1 MLEELATLRREAA
14 EVRRRRELI
23 DAARHLADPVGWARE
38 VPEHYLWSKQREI
51 IEALRDHRRVAV
63 KSCHGVGKSD
73 IASVSG
79 AWWIATHPPDRV
91 FLVTTAPTFAQVR
104 AILWRYIRVLHKRG
118 KLPGKVN
125 QTEWHIDGELR
136 GFGRKPS
143 DTDNDAFQGIHG
155 DVLVI
160 LDEACGIPE
169 QLWIAADALT
179 TNPSCRILAIGN
191 PDNPGTHFKT
201 LFDPG
206 SEWHQITISAFD
218 SPNLTGEDIPP
229 EIAEYLISQQ
239 WVEEKKREWGE
250 DNPIYVA
257 KVLGEFPSQ
266 DPMAV
271 VRNEDVQAC
280 KYSFDVPRTASEL
293 LPVTLGV
300 DVGGGGDLTVIRE
313 RRGMVA
319 GREWTS
325 NSDRPEDLAPL
336 VLRCIKETG
345 ATVVNIDTIGI
356 GYGLAGELR
365 NGAGRG
371 EHSATIVGVNVAEQ
385 AQRPDL
391 YANRRAELWWEVGRL
406 AFEQRAVDIS
416 SMQNA
421 DQTLA
426 ELVDPRYSI
435 DPKGRIR
442 VESKDDIRER
452 SGGRSPDHADAWLL
466 AYYVAPGAAAASDW
480 LARYAAAK
488 AKGGAA

>member
-1 MLEELATLRREAA
+1 MLLELQETRARAAELRRQ
-14 EVRRRRELI
+14 RELI
-23 DAARHLADPVGWARE
+23 EAARYAADPVAWARE

-51 IEALRDHRRVAV
+51 IEALKTHRRVAV

-73 IASVSG
+73 TASVAA

-118 KLPGKVN
+118 KLAGKVN

-136 GFGRKPS
+136 GFGRKPA

-155 DVLVI
+155 DVLVV

-206 SEWHQITISAFD
+206 SSWHQITISAFD

-229 EIAEYLISQQ
+229 DVAEYLISKQ
-239 WVEEKKREWGE
+239 WVEEKRQEWGA
-250 DNPIYVA
+250 DNPIYLS
-257 KVLGEFPSQ
+257 KVLGEFPTQ
-266 DPMAV
+266 DPLAIIRV
-271 VRNEDVQAC
+271 EDVMAC
-280 KYSFDVPRTASEL
+280 RYTFEMPRTEEEQT
-293 LPVTLGV
+293 PIELGV

-336 VLRCIKETG
+336 VLRAIKETG
-345 ATVVNIDTIGI
+345 ATAVKIDTIGI

-365 NGAGRG
+365 NRGSRG
-371 EHSATIVGVNVAEQ
+371 EHEASIIGVNVSEAARQ
-385 AQRPDL
+385 PHL
-391 YANRRAELWWEVGRL
+391 YANLRAELWWEVGRL
-406 AFEQRAVDIS
+406 GFEQRAVDVS
-416 SMQNA
+416 SMENA
-421 DQTLA
+421 DRTIA

-435 DPKGRIR
+435 DPKGRIK
-442 VESKDDIRER
+442 VESKDEIRDR
-452 SGGRSPDHADAWLL
+452 ASGRSPDHADAWLL
-466 AYYVAPGAAAASDW
+466 AYYVAPGAAAAADW

-488 AKGGAA
+488 KKGGA